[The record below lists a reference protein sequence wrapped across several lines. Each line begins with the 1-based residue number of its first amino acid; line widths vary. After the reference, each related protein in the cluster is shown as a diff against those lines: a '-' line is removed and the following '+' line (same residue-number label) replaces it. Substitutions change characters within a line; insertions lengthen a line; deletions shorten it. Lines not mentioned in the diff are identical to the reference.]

1 MIARVL
7 SLFVLVPLLSQCAA
21 APPPSSGYPATHS
34 EQAHA
39 SNVQRGDFRHVM
51 LSAHNDA
58 RAHYGSAPLL
68 WDRDL
73 QAAALAYAREM
84 ARTGVFRHDPSRE
97 RRRVQGENIWMGT
110 RGAFSYRAM
119 IGSMIDEQRYFRRGV
134 FPNNSTTGRWQDV
147 GHYTQIVWPQTTRV
161 GCAIA
166 SNRTHD
172 FLVCRY
178 SPPGNIDGRAL

>member
-21 APPPSSGYPATHS
+21 VPPPSSGYPPSHRERVS
-34 EQAHA
+34 GGE
-39 SNVQRGDFRHVM
+39 VQRGDFRQVM

-58 RAHYGSAPLL
+58 RSRYGSAPLV

-73 QAAALAYAREM
+73 EASAHAYAREM

-110 RGAFSYRAM
+110 RGAFSYQAM
-119 IGSMIDEQRYFRRGV
+119 IGSMIDERRYFRRGV
-134 FPNNSTTGRWQDV
+134 FPDNSTTGRWQDV
-147 GHYTQIVWPQTTRV
+147 GHYTQIIWPQTTRV

-166 SNRTHD
+166 SNSGHD
-172 FLVCRY
+172 YLVCRY